1 MAQAASAS
9 AQRAA
14 ARRRQKATAARGR
27 RKTGGPSGIRWD
39 RVARAAL
46 LGTLGVVLLLYISP
60 LHRWI
65 TQRSLAAQETQQ
77 LSQLQQQNKQ
87 LRSHIALLHNPALG
101 SWDYMIRSALNTVRV
116 ARRSASLAPLKPRE
130 ASQII
135 SNDAPANAGDLS
147 AIVVGH
153 LRDLALKIRNGA
165 TNDYKQYWNLESDT
179 PKIENECRDAL
190 LFWIENAIQTE
201 LLAGDSEHLLVE
213 DHRYE
218 IQTVEID

>member
-87 LRSHIALLHNPALG
+87 LRSHIALLHNPA
-101 SWDYMIRSALNTVRV
+101 ALEAEARKIGMVRRGEREYV
-116 ARRSASLAPLKPRE
+116 VQNLPRR
-130 ASQII
+130 
-135 SNDAPANAGDLS
+135 
-147 AIVVGH
+147 
-153 LRDLALKIRNGA
+153 
-165 TNDYKQYWNLESDT
+165 
-179 PKIENECRDAL
+179 
-190 LFWIENAIQTE
+190 
-201 LLAGDSEHLLVE
+201 
-213 DHRYE
+213 
-218 IQTVEID
+218 